1 MLMSHQVSIFCG
13 LMLRTASQV
22 LDVRDAGIWVC
33 DPELQSIDEIEP
45 LSGTDLYRVRSVP
58 GVRWAVRLSKGLG
71 RVRTANGLYRSA
83 IVMGLD
89 DDSFVGAPPRDAPR
103 LLAGP
108 APARR
113 GDPRRR
119 WIQLPLP
126 RPAGRW
132 RGGTRQKAMSAS
144 SARRLPGRSSRGFPT
159 PSGSRDA
166 HDADRPQPRRSPRP
180 VARRIGRRMAASITS
195 REPTTVTRSE
205 ARVTAV

>member
-89 DDSFVGAPPRDAPR
+89 DDSFVGAPPRMLLGSWQDLRRPDGVILDDAGFSYLFPGQPDAGVAA
-103 LLAGP
+103 LAKRQCRQAARGGCR
-108 APARR
+108 AGRR
-113 GDPRRR
+113 GDSRLPVARATPMTPTGLSRGGRPGPSPGGSACGWRPRSPRGNR
-119 WIQLPLP
+119 PPSPAP
-126 RPAGRW
+126 RPA
-132 RGGTRQKAMSAS
+132 
-144 SARRLPGRSSRGFPT
+144 
-159 PSGSRDA
+159 
-166 HDADRPQPRRSPRP
+166 
-180 VARRIGRRMAASITS
+180 
-195 REPTTVTRSE
+195 
-205 ARVTAV
+205 